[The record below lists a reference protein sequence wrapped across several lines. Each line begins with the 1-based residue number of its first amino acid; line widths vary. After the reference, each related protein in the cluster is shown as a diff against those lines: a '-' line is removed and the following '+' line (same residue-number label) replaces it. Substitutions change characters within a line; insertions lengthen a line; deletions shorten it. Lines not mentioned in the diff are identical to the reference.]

1 MKTSVKIIIGAGLF
15 ILLAGTIGICV
26 HHHYSQRGLRGMRG
40 AAFTHQ
46 QGINQR
52 QMRGNNRMA
61 DMPMG
66 RGMRPGMQQGQ
77 MPGMGRGMD
86 QGRMNGM
93 RRGMGPGQ
101 MNGMGRGMGQAP
113 MNGMGRG
120 MGRGMGMGMMPMD
133 RMGRGNM
140 ISGRLMN
147 LIPDLTDKQKKE
159 IADLRQKQQE
169 EMTKL
174 REDMTTKMQGL
185 METHRKKVLDILT
198 PEQKKIY
205 ESHTGVATPPLT
217 K

>member
-1 MKTSVKIIIGAGLF
+1 MKISVKIIIGAGLF

-46 QGINQR
+46 QGIAQR

-77 MPGMGRGMD
+77 MPGMGRDMD

-93 RRGMGPGQ
+93 R
-101 MNGMGRGMGQAP
+101 
-113 MNGMGRG
+113 RG

-174 REDMTTKMQGL
+174 REDMTTKMQVL
-185 METHRKKVLDILT
+185 MEAHSKKVLDILT